1 MTDKFYGKYRG
12 RVIDNLDPLELGR
25 LMVSAPGPLGLIA
38 TAWAMPCV
46 PYAGSGVGFFM
57 MPPIDAW
64 VWVEFEGGD
73 LDYPIW
79 SGCFWAE
86 DQVPAEPAVPTTKVL
101 KTASC
106 TLTLNDLDGEG
117 GFSLTVN
124 PPAAEPPISISASSS
139 GGLSLTVGTT
149 TIVVRETGV
158 TITADPGIVNITP
171 EGVSLNHGAASVE
184 LTEPQVSINDG
195 ALEVI

>member
-1 MTDKFYGKYRG
+1 MADKFYGKYRG
-12 RVIDNLDPLELGR
+12 QVLDNLDILELGR
-25 LMVSAPGPLGLIA
+25 LQVTAPLPLGTVL

-46 PYAGSGVGFFM
+46 PYAGSGVGFYM
-57 MPPIDAW
+57 MPPIEAW

-79 SGCFWAE
+79 TGCFWAE
-86 DQVPAEPAVPTTKVL
+86 GQMPLEPVLPTTRVL
-101 KTASC
+101 KTASS
-106 TLTLNDLDGEG
+106 TLSFNDLDGEG
-117 GFSLTVN
+117 GFTLKVG
-124 PPAAEPPISISASSS
+124 PPAAEPPISITASSE
-139 GGLSLTVGTT
+139 GGLSLMVGTT

-158 TITADPGIVNITP
+158 TITADPGIVNVTP
-171 EGVSLNHGAASVE
+171 EGVTINHGAASVE